1 MNIYLPSKS
10 MNKWSCWSSHETNQ
24 LRITSSYSK
33 FSKNAVFNNRPLT
46 WISNDVTDLVSLT
59 YNQFLIGNWKPRFTF
74 NTSNETDIDVRKQW
88 MSSKNSDF
96 NVLEVLGA
104 RIIVVKYTS
113 TKLETTHLKIQTNL
127 FSFSFD

>member
-1 MNIYLPSKS
+1 MNQ
-10 MNKWSCWSSHETNQ
+10 W
-24 LRITSSYSK
+24 
-33 FSKNAVFNNRPLT
+33 
-46 WISNDVTDLVSLT
+46 DVTDLVS
-59 YNQFLIGNWKPRFTF
+59 YNQFLIGNWKARFTF